1 MRRSVPALS
10 WLCLSAVATLS
21 TLLLSGMG
29 SKAWAQFG
37 PGGGMRPMGGGA
49 GGMGGPGGMGGGP
62 PGDKPEGPAE
72 AAPGQAAV
80 DIATESLPDWPQK
93 KDRAFQPF
101 TLNGYLRGRGFY
113 WHNFN
118 LGHFNDPTKLANPFG
133 APYSEIPDAMG
144 APGAASCAVRS
155 GAADCREEGI
165 RTADMRFRLE
175 PTLHISEYVRVKGQ
189 IDIFDNLILGSTPE
203 GFYING
209 RGGAADGYPTIFSR
223 GQVAEESAINAI
235 QSSIRAKR
243 AWGEIK
249 TSLVEI
255 AFGRMPF
262 MWGTGMLF
270 HDGNCPDCDFG
281 TTVDRVM
288 LTASAFDHFASIS
301 WDWAASGPTSAIV
314 RNQMLTGWNYNIDNV
329 DDVMQWTLLLGRKDD
344 EQVIADRLRRGK
356 VVVNYGALVL
366 ARVQGWD
373 LTYNPRPQTTP
384 TTMVGPDT
392 PEYYPVKE
400 LQKSLGHRDAWSLTT
415 DIWARLQWRKL
426 YLEIEGAGVFGN
438 IGEIDVFSDGG
449 YGGDTAGR
457 KATMQIQQFGG
468 VLRGNYKFLKDQLI
482 VGLEVGSASG
492 PQNGDPRGE
501 LNWRRARE
509 KPDGQV
515 TSNGLIG
522 LNSSRFTFDPDYH
535 VDMILFRRILG
546 TVYNATYMKPTVAYW
561 LLPDTFGAQADFIYS
576 LANRPATF
584 PGHNVNVGAEINLRI
599 MYQNKD
605 EGFYTS
611 LEYGVLFDLG
621 ALSQRN
627 DIWEGTR
634 RSDGTTAQAFQAKVR
649 VKF

>member
-1 MRRSVPALS
+1 M
-10 WLCLSAVATLS
+10 
-21 TLLLSGMG
+21 
-29 SKAWAQFG
+29 
-37 PGGGMRPMGGGA
+37 
-49 GGMGGPGGMGGGP
+49 
-62 PGDKPEGPAE
+62 
-72 AAPGQAAV
+72 
-80 DIATESLPDWPQK
+80 
-93 KDRAFQPF
+93 
-101 TLNGYLRGRGFY
+101 
-113 WHNFN
+113 
-118 LGHFNDPTKLANPFG
+118 
-133 APYSEIPDAMG
+133 
-144 APGAASCAVRS
+144 
-155 GAADCREEGI
+155 
-165 RTADMRFRLE
+165 
-175 PTLHISEYVRVKGQ
+175 
-189 IDIFDNLILGSTPE
+189 
-203 GFYING
+203 
-209 RGGAADGYPTIFSR
+209 
-223 GQVAEESAINAI
+223 
-235 QSSIRAKR
+235 
-243 AWGEIK
+243 
-249 TSLVEI
+249 
-255 AFGRMPF
+255 
-262 MWGTGMLF
+262 
-270 HDGNCPDCDFG
+270 
-281 TTVDRVM
+281 
-288 LTASAFDHFASIS
+288 
-301 WDWAASGPTSAIV
+301 
-314 RNQMLTGWNYNIDNV
+314 
-329 DDVMQWTLLLGRKDD
+329 
-344 EQVIADRLRRGK
+344 
-356 VVVNYGALVL
+356 VVNYGALVL

-438 IGEIDVFSDGG
+438 IGAEIDVFSDGG

-468 VLRGNYKFLKDQLI
+468 VLRGNYKFLKKDQLI

-584 PGHNVNVGAEINLRI
+584 PATTSTSVPRSTCASCTRTKTRGLLHLAGVRRALRPR
-599 MYQNKD
+599 
-605 EGFYTS
+605 
-611 LEYGVLFDLG
+611 G
-621 ALSQRN
+621 ALAAQRHLGRHPSLG
-627 DIWEGTR
+627 WHHR
-634 RSDGTTAQAFQAKVR
+634 AQAFQAKVR

>member
-155 GAADCREEGI
+155 GAADCREG
-165 RTADMRFRLE
+165 RHPHRRHALPAGADAAHLGVRAGQGPDRHLRQPDPGLDARGLLHQRSRRRGRRLSDALQ
-175 PTLHISEYVRVKGQ
+175 PRPGRRRVGHQ
-189 IDIFDNLILGSTPE
+189 RHPVVDSRQARLGRDQDLA
-203 GFYING
+203 G
-209 RGGAADGYPTIFSR
+209 RDRVWPHALYAR
-223 GQVAEESAINAI
+223 
-235 QSSIRAKR
+235 
-243 AWGEIK
+243 
-249 TSLVEI
+249 
-255 AFGRMPF
+255 
-262 MWGTGMLF
+262 GTGMLF

-329 DDVMQWTLLLGRKDD
+329 DDVMQWTLLLG
-344 EQVIADRLRRGK
+344 QGRRAGHRRSP
-356 VVVNYGALVL
+356 A
-366 ARVQGWD
+366 ARQSGCELWRAG
-373 LTYNPRPQTTP
+373 LGSRAGL
-384 TTMVGPDT
+384 GPD
-392 PEYYPVKE
+392 
-400 LQKSLGHRDAWSLTT
+400 L
-415 DIWARLQWRKL
+415 
-426 YLEIEGAGVFGN
+426 
-438 IGEIDVFSDGG
+438 
-449 YGGDTAGR
+449 
-457 KATMQIQQFGG
+457 
-468 VLRGNYKFLKDQLI
+468 
-482 VGLEVGSASG
+482 
-492 PQNGDPRGE
+492 
-501 LNWRRARE
+501 
-509 KPDGQV
+509 
-515 TSNGLIG
+515 
-522 LNSSRFTFDPDYH
+522 
-535 VDMILFRRILG
+535 
-546 TVYNATYMKPTVAYW
+546 
-561 LLPDTFGAQADFIYS
+561 
-576 LANRPATF
+576 
-584 PGHNVNVGAEINLRI
+584 
-599 MYQNKD
+599 
-605 EGFYTS
+605 
-611 LEYGVLFDLG
+611 
-621 ALSQRN
+621 
-627 DIWEGTR
+627 
-634 RSDGTTAQAFQAKVR
+634 
-649 VKF
+649 